1 MYKILVIEDEVPVRD
16 DLLELLEI
24 QQFRVVGAENGV
36 VGVQTAYNWEPDLII
51 CDVMMPGLDGYG
63 VLERLRSD
71 PRTSLIPF
79 IFLTAKGTVN
89 DFRKGLKLGA
99 DDYLT
104 KPYEQT
110 DLLEAIATRLSK
122 HTMIRQQ
129 QQQVIQQLQ
138 HKLANLQK
146 DSALKDDF
154 LSTASHELRSP
165 ITNIMMAIPVL
176 QGITTDE
183 RQQRYIEILQQE
195 CARELDLIN
204 DLLDLQRLEAG
215 ASISSLET
223 IDLQHWIPTLLEP
236 FEFRIQSRQQQF
248 QFKISDAVSD
258 IVIDSSDLQRILTE
272 LLSNASKYTRPG
284 GQISLIIQPARATR
298 PDTLLSPPCI
308 LMTVQNEAEIPHETI
323 PLLFDRFYR
332 IPGGDRWQQ
341 GGTGLGLTLAK
352 KLITR
357 LNGDIWVSS
366 ASGWTSFTIQLP
378 CATPDTA
385 LRA

>member
-16 DLLELLEI
+16 NLLELLEI
-24 QQFRVVGAENGV
+24 QQFQGVGAENGL
-36 VGVQTAYNWEPDLII
+36 VGVQIAQDWEPDLII
-51 CDVMMPGLDGYG
+51 CDVMMPGLDGYR

-79 IFLTAKGTVN
+79 IFLTAKGTVT

-110 DLLEAIATRLSK
+110 ELLEAIATRLAK
-122 HTMIRQQ
+122 HTMLRKQQ
-129 QQQVIQQLQ
+129 QQAIQQLQ
-138 HKLANLQK
+138 NRLANLQK

-176 QGITTDE
+176 QGIVTDA
-183 RQQRYIEILQQE
+183 RQQRYIEIVQQE

-215 ASISSLET
+215 ACFLSSET
-223 IDLQHWIPTLLEP
+223 IDLQTWVPTFLEP
-236 FEFRIQSRQQQF
+236 FEFRIQARQQQF
-248 QFKISDAVSD
+248 QLKISEDLASIVS
-258 IVIDSSDLQRILTE
+258 DSSDLQRIFTE
-272 LLSNASKYTRPG
+272 LLSNASKYTPPG
-284 GQISLIIQPARATR
+284 GQIILTIQPAQATR
-298 PDTLLSPPCI
+298 SNVSSSPPYI
-308 LMTVQNEAEIPHETI
+308 LITVQNEAEIPQDTI
-323 PLLFDRFYR
+323 PLLFERFYR

-341 GGTGLGLTLAK
+341 GGTGLGLTLTQ
-352 KLITR
+352 KLVTR

-366 ASGWTSFTIQLP
+366 ASGWTCFTVRIPSVLP
-378 CATPDTA
+378 N
-385 LRA
+385 LSRLS